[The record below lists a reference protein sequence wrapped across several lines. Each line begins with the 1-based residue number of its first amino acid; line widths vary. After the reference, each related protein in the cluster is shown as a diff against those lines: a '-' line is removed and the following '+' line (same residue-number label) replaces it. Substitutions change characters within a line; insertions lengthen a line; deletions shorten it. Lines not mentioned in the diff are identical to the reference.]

1 MKRQLA
7 KQFNWLKT
15 HPNKWVRWS
24 AGILLII
31 GGLFGILPVLGFW
44 MLPLGLILLS
54 ADFPW
59 ARRLKR
65 RLAVRWH
72 RFWRALVGGHSRK

>member
-1 MKRQLA
+1 MRQKIA
-7 KQFNWLKT
+7 KHFNWLKT
-15 HPNKWVRWS
+15 HPNKWVRWCT
-24 AGILLII
+24 GILLVI

-59 ARRLKR
+59 ARRLNR
-65 RLAVRWH
+65 RLAV
-72 RFWRALVGGHSRK
+72 LSRRSWAAVKQRLSK

>member
-1 MKRQLA
+1 MRQKIA
-7 KQFNWLKT
+7 KLFDWLKT
-15 HPNKWVRWS
+15 HPNKWVRWG
-24 AGILLII
+24 AGIFLVI

-59 ARRLKR
+59 ARRLNR
-65 RLAVRWH
+65 RLAILWH
-72 RFWRALVGGHSRK
+72 RGWGAVKQRLSK